1 MGFLSKM
8 RNMLLGKRKTSRAG
22 GGGSSSFGDEGN
34 AYWIYAQC
42 QRCGEPLKSRVDL
55 RNDPSLADDNQTWF
69 VRKGLIG
76 SGENRCFQTVEV
88 TLHFNLPKS
97 QVANAEVVGGKLI
110 TAEEYEALKELVS
123 HA

>member
-22 GGGSSSFGDEGN
+22 GGSSSFGDDGN
-34 AYWIYAQC
+34 VYWIYAQC

-88 TLHFNLPKS
+88 TLHFDSQKS
-97 QVANAEVVGGKLI
+97 QVTNAEVVGGKLI
-110 TAEEYEALKELVS
+110 TAEEYGTLLRPA
-123 HA
+123 